1 VYLDRLE
8 DYQEQINKL
17 IKSEKTGQIAST
29 PMLQ

>member
-17 IKSEKTGQIAST
+17 IKSEETGQIAST